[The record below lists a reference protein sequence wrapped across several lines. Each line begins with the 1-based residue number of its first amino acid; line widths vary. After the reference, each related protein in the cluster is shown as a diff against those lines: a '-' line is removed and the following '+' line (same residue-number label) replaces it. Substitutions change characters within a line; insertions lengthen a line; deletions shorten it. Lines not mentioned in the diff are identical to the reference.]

1 MKDVDFPA
9 ADAVDAVEAVES
21 LLTSQ
26 VFFHPDPLPSD
37 GTVGLEQ
44 ENEKERNTEKK
55 KESFSGYTEVTVL
68 TRNNHRETL
77 RDTRRETHRHTH
89 RDTHGTQY
97 SKGKVEWT
105 PSHCEEQKVKKIIE
119 KLFSNELID
128 KIAINAH
135 DIVVLRN
142 FLVSRVVPPPIPLL
156 LDVPRDGSHRKW
168 KKK

>member
-9 ADAVDAVEAVES
+9 ADAVDTVDAVES

-26 VFFHPDPLPSD
+26 VFFHPDPVPSD

-77 RDTRRETHRHTH
+77 RDTRRETHR
-89 RDTHGTQY
+89 DTHGTQY

-105 PSHCEEQKVKKIIE
+105 PSHCEEQKVKK
-119 KLFSNELID
+119 
-128 KIAINAH
+128 
-135 DIVVLRN
+135 
-142 FLVSRVVPPPIPLL
+142 LL
-156 LDVPRDGSHRKW
+156 KNYFQMNSSTR
-168 KKK
+168 

>member
-9 ADAVDAVEAVES
+9 ADAVDTVDAVEAVES

-68 TRNNHRETL
+68 TRNNHRDSQRHSQRHSQRL
-77 RDTRRETHRHTH
+77 SRDPIF
-89 RDTHGTQY
+89 
-97 SKGKVEWT
+97 KGKGGMD
-105 PSHCEEQKVKKIIE
+105 P
-119 KLFSNELID
+119 F
-128 KIAINAH
+128 
-135 DIVVLRN
+135 
-142 FLVSRVVPPPIPLL
+142 PL
-156 LDVPRDGSHRKW
+156 
-168 KKK
+168 